1 MADFNLSD
9 YAYESW
15 ISQFKSMQKL
25 TEQLQ
30 FMLTILYS
38 LDGTGQAKFQDNIL
52 SFEKIRAD
60 HDLMRKVMLRDAIVV
75 ENPVEY
81 FGKDFGLD
89 DPFKYDKKLEEQIA
103 NISIDI
109 MACLGLVIKY
119 LKAQDFHIG
128 DET

>member
-1 MADFNLSD
+1 MGDFNISD
-9 YAYESW
+9 YAYDSW
-15 ISQFKSMQKL
+15 ISQFKSIQKL

-30 FMLTILYS
+30 FIMTILYS
-38 LDGTGQAKFQDNIL
+38 LDGTGQKKFQTNIL
-52 SFEKIRAD
+52 KFERIRAD
-60 HDLMRKVMLRDAIVV
+60 HDFMRKVMLRDAIVV

-89 DPFKYDKKLEEQIA
+89 DPFKYDKDLEKQIA
-103 NISIDI
+103 NLSIDI

-128 DET
+128 DIT